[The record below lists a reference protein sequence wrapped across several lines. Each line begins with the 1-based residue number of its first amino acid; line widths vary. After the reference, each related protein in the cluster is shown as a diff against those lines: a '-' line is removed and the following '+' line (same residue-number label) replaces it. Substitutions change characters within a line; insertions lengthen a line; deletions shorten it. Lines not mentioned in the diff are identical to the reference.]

1 MTSRDFLYVVAI
13 AQGFM
18 LGALVVLVV
27 LNRWFRVRARARL
40 DPQRQALDLAMQRW
54 ALGQGSLAE
63 VSAGLARLPV
73 PVAVDALVAWASRV
87 PGERWSELAQALTR
101 VRWAQLERA
110 NARSA
115 RWWKRLECARF
126 LSVAATPADTARLLR
141 LLDDPHPAVHIA
153 AVGVLER
160 MDSPPLIAATLRRIP
175 RLPATVLAYYAGMLR
190 RSRGTVVAL
199 LLEHLSR
206 AREGGAGLARLTEFA
221 ARLKDPALRAPLT
234 ALADARDP
242 EVRTQVA
249 RALGLYPHPDSLAAL
264 RVLAADPSWPV
275 RAQAARALGMVEDLG
290 AVPLLRDLL
299 RDQEWWVRLRA
310 GLALMR
316 LGAGGRNRLLEAE
329 TGPHPGARAVA
340 GLVLG
345 LSPQA
350 VAEFAT

>member
-13 AQGFM
+13 AQGLM
-18 LGALVVLVV
+18 LAALVALIV

-40 DPQRQALDLAMQRW
+40 DPRRRSLDQAMQRW
-54 ALGQGSLAE
+54 ALGQGSLTE

-101 VRWAQLERA
+101 VGWAQLERV

-160 MDSPPLIAATLRRIP
+160 MDSAPLIAATLRRIP
-175 RLPATVLAYYAGMLR
+175 RLPSTILAYYAGMLR

-199 LLEHLSR
+199 LLEHLGR
-206 AREGGAGLARLTEFA
+206 AREAGPGLARLTEFA

-234 ALADARDP
+234 ALALSRDP
-242 EVRTQVA
+242 EVRIQVA
-249 RALGLYPHPDSLAAL
+249 RALGLYPHAESLVAL
-264 RVLAADPSWPV
+264 RALAADTEWPV
-275 RAQAARALGMVEDLG
+275 RAQAARALGMIADPG
-290 AVPLLRDLL
+290 TTALLRDLL
-299 RDQEWWVRLRA
+299 RDDEWWVRLRA

-316 LGAGGRNRLLEAE
+316 LGAAGRNGLLEAE
-329 TGPHPGARAVA
+329 TGAHPGARAVA

-350 VAEFAT
+350 VAEFAA